1 MLDQGLAGD
10 KGCVG
15 NLVIK
20 SIVAT
25 DLGIVHAVG
34 QHHAAPSFAIST
46 RTVVEN
52 RIGSKGVVL
61 GCDDCRA
68 VVEGRTV
75 TVGIVN
81 AEGGIY
87 GAALI
92 YNLAW
97 REQLRYMRAG
107 VIIQRVGIYVES
119 IALVTRIE
127 VYVGVVLASLVE
139 GTYSP

>member
-1 MLDQGLAGD
+1 MPPQA
-10 KGCVG
+10 
-15 NLVIK
+15 
-20 SIVAT
+20 S
-25 DLGIVHAVG
+25 
-34 QHHAAPSFAIST
+34 PYPT

-127 VYVGVVLASLVE
+127 VYVGVEVGLFGRGHVLAVE
-139 GTYSP
+139 RCKGV